1 MTTSDL
7 PPYPP
12 IDPTTF
18 DLIIIGTGLPAS
30 LISASS
36 SAAGKSVLHL
46 DPNPFYGSHFSS
58 LSIPDL
64 TSFLN
69 SHSAPHSDENLTL
82 TTRPL
87 FSDVEISNFA
97 PDLLDQ
103 HLRKFNLDLSGPRV
117 LFCADKSID
126 LMLKSGASQYVEFK
140 SVDAS
145 FVGDGDGRL
154 WSVPDSRAAIFKD
167 KTLGLME
174 KNQLMRF
181 FKLVQGHLSENENN
195 GTENGAKIS
204 AEDLES
210 PFVEFLSKM
219 KLPPKIKSYPLD
231 LLLVKVAF
239 LVSSCDIFHVNVDYF
254 VLFSIC
260 RIVLYAIAMADYDQ
274 ENTEIHKDL
283 LKTKDGIDR
292 LALYNASI
300 GRFQNALGALIY
312 PIYGQGELPQ
322 AFCRRAAVKGC
333 LYGKNSAL
341 VTALMRVG
349 VGPADASDFS
359 AKGRGVEDSGSYKGV
374 RLASGQD
381 IFSQKLV
388 LDPSFTVPWPLSSS
402 PCEQMQDTFQVLS
415 LSDDKVKVARGICI
429 TKRSLKP
436 DLLNCLVVFPPK
448 SLFPEQFTSIRVLQL
463 SSNLAVCPSGMF
475 VLYFSALCDEVNQ
488 GKKLLHAALD
498 ALLQLL
504 VSGNSENSSTFQSED
519 TEHVEPTLLWSALYI
534 QELTKGGQIGSVSST
549 PMPDG
554 SLNFNDL
561 LDATE
566 KLFQNM
572 YPNEEFFWET
582 IEPENSEDDGGLML
596 ET

>member
-1 MTTSDL
+1 MTTSNL

-30 LISASS
+30 LISAAS

-58 LSIPDL
+58 LSLPDIS
-64 TSFLN
+64 SFLN
-69 SHSAPHSDENLTL
+69 SHSAPPFNTHDENLTL

-97 PDLLDQ
+97 PEILDQ

-140 SVDAS
+140 SIDAS
-145 FVGDGDGRL
+145 FVGDGDGKL
-154 WSVPDSRAAIFKD
+154 WSVPDSRATIFKD
-167 KTLGLME
+167 KTLSLLE

-181 FKLVQGHLSENENN
+181 LKLVQGHLSNNESEES
-195 GTENGAKIS
+195 ENGMKIS

-210 PFVEFLSKM
+210 LFVEFLTKL
-219 KLPPKIKSYPLD
+219 KLPPKIKL
-231 LLLVKVAF
+231 
-239 LVSSCDIFHVNVDYF
+239 I
-254 VLFSIC
+254 I
-260 RIVLYAIAMADYDQ
+260 LYAIAMVDYDQ
-274 ENTEIHKDL
+274 ENTEVRKGL

-292 LALYNASI
+292 LALYIASV

-312 PIYGQGELPQ
+312 PIYGQGELAQ
-322 AFCRRAAVKGC
+322 AFCRCAAVKGC
-333 LYGKNSAL
+333 LYVLRMPVISLLK
-341 VTALMRVG
+341 
-349 VGPADASDFS
+349 D
-359 AKGRGVEDSGSYKGV
+359 EDSGSYKGV

-388 LDPSFTVPWPLSSS
+388 LDPSFTVPGPLASA
-402 PCEQMQDTFQVLS
+402 PCEQIQDSFQVLS
-415 LSDDKVKVARGICI
+415 LIDNKVKVARGICI
-429 TKRSLKP
+429 TKSSLKP
-436 DLLNCLVVFPPK
+436 DISNCLVFFPPR
-448 SLFPEQFTSIRVLQL
+448 SLFPEQVTSIRVLQL
-463 SSNLAVCPSGMF
+463 SSNLAVCPLGMF

-488 GKKLLHAALD
+488 GKKLLHTALN
-498 ALLQLL
+498 ALLKLL
-504 VSGNSENSSTFQSED
+504 VSGNAENSSTVQSED
-519 TEHVEPTLLWSALYI
+519 TEHVKPTLLWSALYI
-534 QELTKGGQIGSVSST
+534 QELTKGQIESVSST

-554 SLNFNDL
+554 NLNYNDL

-572 YPNEEFFWET
+572 YPNEEFFPET
-582 IEPENSEDDGGLML
+582 SEPENSEENAGLTL